1 MEWNYV
7 TEWDHLY
14 NYSSIDLLNI
24 RLRLAHC
31 VDFEHIKIDRR
42 NKKISELNKKIY
54 RLDNILDNIRIK
66 MLNNENTLFLETKRN
81 KITKRLDRIELEI
94 NNFNKEIATS
104 QENIN
109 THLQK
114 IEFIENIIFAIDR

>member
-1 MEWNYV
+1 
-7 TEWDHLY
+7 
-14 NYSSIDLLNI
+14 
-24 RLRLAHC
+24 
-31 VDFEHIKIDRR
+31 
-42 NKKISELNKKIY
+42 
-54 RLDNILDNIRIK
+54 

>member
-94 NNFNKEIATS
+94 NNFNKEIITS